1 MQKALEQTLQVL
13 TQKSRILCIFLAVFW
28 LSGCDLIGEDTD
40 QYVLRGRTMGT
51 TYTIKALH
59 ARGKVDQEALYNDI
73 KATLDDASDKF
84 SNWQDESEISQFN
97 NSSSTNWLSVSAP
110 FFEVLQESQRIHH
123 QSGGRFDITLS
134 PLIDIWGF
142 GPNDDDKLPSEIEI
156 SSAMAHVGQSDL
168 LEIKDNPPSIRK
180 KRGPVSISLS
190 AIAKGYGAD
199 LIARSLE
206 KHGIT
211 NYLVEIGGDLLAR
224 GVSER
229 GTPWRIGIEKPDV
242 GGRSVQLV
250 ISVRDMGMATSGDY
264 RNFIEADGKRLSH
277 ILDPVTGRPVTHN
290 LTSVTVLA
298 QTGMRADGLA
308 TALLVLGLADGLAL
322 AEELKIPAYFITR
335 EGDGFATK
343 SSSAFDALM
352 DKK

>member
-1 MQKALEQTLQVL
+1 MQGL
-13 TQKSRILCIFLAVFW
+13 TQKSRGLCVFLAIFW
-28 LSGCDLIGEDTD
+28 LSGCDLLSEETD

-59 ARGKVDQEALYNDI
+59 ARGKVDQEALYLDI
-73 KATLDDASDKF
+73 KAALDDASDKF
-84 SNWQDESEISQFN
+84 SNWQDESEISRFN
-97 NSSSTNWLSVSAP
+97 NSPSTNWHPISAP

-134 PLIDIWGF
+134 PLIDLWGF
-142 GPNDDDKLPSEIEI
+142 GPNDDEKLPSAVEI
-156 SSAMAHVGQSDL
+156 SGALTHVGQSDL
-168 LEIKDNPPSIRK
+168 LEVKDNPPSVRK
-180 KRGPVSISLS
+180 KRGPVSITLS

-199 LIARSLE
+199 LIARGLE

-211 NYLVEIGGDLLAR
+211 DYLVEIGGDLLAR
-224 GVSER
+224 GVNEY
-229 GTPWRIGIEKPDV
+229 GVPWRIGIEKPDV
-242 GGRSVQLV
+242 SGRSVQLV
-250 ISVRDMGMATSGDY
+250 VAVRNMGMATSGDY

-277 ILDPVTGRPVTHN
+277 IIDPVTGHPVTHN
-290 LTSVTVLA
+290 LASVTVLA
-298 QTGMRADGLA
+298 KSGMRADGMA
-308 TALLVLGLADGLAL
+308 TALLVLGLDKGLAL

-335 EGDGFATK
+335 KEDGFATK